1 MSSSKMTFEEFTE
14 TVKENIKDYLPDS
27 YRDAQVTTGQF
38 QKLNSSYLGLQVRQ
52 EEQEAVHTH
61 CEP

>member
-27 YRDAQVTTGQF
+27 YRF
-38 QKLNSSYLGLQVRQ
+38 HRSVRRS
-52 EEQEAVHTH
+52 E
-61 CEP
+61 